1 MGVQGALPPHPL
13 FALNPIQIGMRTKAV
28 IAGDLLSVF
37 NVDSPKTTAVLQLGE
52 IYVTLAIE
60 VILAVLIGL
69 GLVAIGLD
77 GAAWISGGIAAGAI
91 TFSSY
96 RILGF
101 DSLQPNRNARKAG
114 QLLVGLTIGLSLQH
128 NNLNVLSSQLLIF
141 LGLPLFLMLSGAA
154 IGLIYSRLEKID
166 LLSGLLAT
174 TPGNIGVMASI
185 AADYSK
191 NTTLVSLVQLM
202 RFTTV
207 IFVIPIIANVTVP
220 RSTDNAVAAMVQK
233 IVAVS
238 WFDLVIACLLV
249 AIALLAVY
257 LGNKL
262 KIPMAAF
269 LCAIAVGLLFGAFL
283 LVFPVSINFQLPT
296 SFNLIGQVLLGV
308 TIGEYWGINPKLNFA
323 TIIRSLLPV
332 VLMVLT
338 AFLASLLI
346 QRLTGWDWL
355 TCVLVTA
362 PGGSPE
368 MIWIALTLHQDTDVV
383 TAAHVIRLLTINL
396 SLPLLLAIVPAINA
410 ETRH

>member
-1 MGVQGALPPHPL
+1 M
-13 FALNPIQIGMRTKAV
+13 
-28 IAGDLLSVF
+28 F
-37 NVDSPKTTAVLQLGE
+37 NVDSPKTTAALQLGE

-91 TFSSY
+91 AFSSY
-96 RILGF
+96 RIQGF

-191 NTTLVSLVQLM
+191 NTALVSLVQLI

-207 IFVIPIIANVTVP
+207 IFVIPILANVAIP
-220 RSTDNAVAAMVQK
+220 RSTDNAVAAVVQK

-238 WFDLVIACLLV
+238 WFDLCIACLLV

-269 LCAIAVGLLFGAFL
+269 LCAIAVGLLFDALL
-283 LVFPVSINFQLPT
+283 LVFPVSIDFQLPT
-296 SFNLIGQVLLGV
+296 FFNLIGQVLLGV

-346 QRLTGWDWL
+346 QHLTGWDWL

>member
-1 MGVQGALPPHPL
+1 MV
-13 FALNPIQIGMRTKAV
+13 RTKAV

-37 NVDSPKTTAVLQLGE
+37 DVDSLKTTAVLQPGE

-91 TFSSY
+91 AYSSY
-96 RILGF
+96 RTLGF

-141 LGLPLFLMLSGAA
+141 LGLPLFLMLSGVA
-154 IGLIYSRLEKID
+154 IGLIYSRFEKID

-191 NTTLVSLVQLM
+191 NTALVSLVQLM

-207 IFVIPIIANVTVP
+207 IFVIPAIANVAVP
-220 RSTDNAVAAMVQK
+220 RSTGNAVAAVVQQ

-238 WFDLVIACLLV
+238 WFDLGIACLLV

-269 LCAIAVGLLFGAFL
+269 LCAIAVGLLFDAFL
-283 LVFPVSINFQLPT
+283 LVFPVSIDFQLPT
-296 SFNLIGQVLLGV
+296 FFNLIGQVLLGV
-308 TIGEYWGINPKLNFA
+308 TIGEYWGINPKLKFA

-346 QRLTGWDWL
+346 QRLTEWDWL

>member
-1 MGVQGALPPHPL
+1 M
-13 FALNPIQIGMRTKAV
+13 
-28 IAGDLLSVF
+28 F
-37 NVDSPKTTAVLQLGE
+37 NVDRLKTTGALQLRE
-52 IYVTLAIE
+52 IYGILTLE

-69 GLVAIGLD
+69 GLTATGLD
-77 GAAWISGGIAAGAI
+77 GAAWILGGIAAGAI
-91 TFSSY
+91 AFSSY
-96 RILGF
+96 RMLGV

-128 NNLNVLSSQLLIF
+128 NNLNILPGQFLIF

-154 IGLIYSRLEKID
+154 IGWIYSRLEKID

-191 NTTLVSLVQLM
+191 NTALVSLVQLM

-207 IFVIPIIANVTVP
+207 IFVIPIIANAAVP
-220 RSTDNAVAAMVQK
+220 RSTHNVLAAVIQK
-233 IVAVS
+233 ITAVS
-238 WFDLVIACLLV
+238 WFDLCIACLLV
-249 AIALLAVY
+249 AITLAAVY

-269 LCAIAVGLLFGAFL
+269 LCAIAVGLLFDAFL
-283 LVFPVSINFQLPT
+283 LVFPVSIDFQLPAF
-296 SFNLIGQVLLGV
+296 FNLIGQVLLGV
-308 TIGEYWGINPKLNFA
+308 TIGEYWGLNPKLGFA
-323 TIIRSLLPV
+323 TLIRSLLPV
-332 VLMVLT
+332 ILMVIT
-338 AFLASLLI
+338 AFLAALLI
-346 QRLTGWDWL
+346 QGLTGWDWL

-368 MIWIALTLHQDTDVV
+368 MIWIALTLRQDTDVV

-396 SLPLLLAIVPAINA
+396 SLPLLLALVPAIDTEA
-410 ETRH
+410 HQLE

>member
-1 MGVQGALPPHPL
+1 M
-13 FALNPIQIGMRTKAV
+13 
-28 IAGDLLSVF
+28 F
-37 NVDSPKTTAVLQLGE
+37 NVDRLKTTAALQLGE
-52 IYVTLAIE
+52 VYGILAIE

-69 GLVAIGLD
+69 GLTATGLD
-77 GAAWISGGIAAGAI
+77 GAAWILGGIAAGAI
-91 TFSSY
+91 AFSSC
-96 RILGF
+96 RIFGV

-128 NNLNVLSSQLLIF
+128 NNLNILPSQFLIF

-154 IGLIYSRLEKID
+154 IGWVYSRLEKID

-191 NTTLVSLVQLM
+191 NTALVSLVQLT

-207 IFVIPIIANVTVP
+207 IFVIPIIANAAVP
-220 RSTDNAVAAMVQK
+220 RSTHNAVAAVIQK
-233 IVAVS
+233 VVAVS
-238 WFDLVIACLLV
+238 WFDLCIACLLL
-249 AIALLAVY
+249 AITLVVVY

-269 LCAIAVGLLFGAFL
+269 LCAIAVGLLFDAFL
-283 LVFPVSINFQLPT
+283 LVSPISIDFQLPAL
-296 SFNLIGQVLLGV
+296 FNLIGQILLGV
-308 TIGEYWGINPKLNFA
+308 TIGEYWGLNPKLSFA

-332 VLMVLT
+332 VLMVIT
-338 AFLASLLI
+338 AFLAALLI
-346 QRLTGWDWL
+346 QCLTGWNWL

-396 SLPLLLAIVPAINA
+396 SLPLLLALVPAIA
-410 ETRH
+410 TEARQPE

>member
-1 MGVQGALPPHPL
+1 V
-13 FALNPIQIGMRTKAV
+13 LNI
-28 IAGDLLSVF
+28 
-37 NVDSPKTTAVLQLGE
+37 DSPKTTAALQLGE

-91 TFSSY
+91 VFSSY

-166 LLSGLLAT
+166 LLSALLAT

-191 NTTLVSLVQLM
+191 NATLVSLVQLI

-207 IFVIPIIANVTVP
+207 IFVIPILANVAIP
-220 RSTDNAVAAMVQK
+220 RSTDNAVAAVVQK

-238 WFDLVIACLLV
+238 WFDLGIGCLLV

-269 LCAIAVGLLFGAFL
+269 LCAIAVGLLFDAFL
-283 LVFPVSINFQLPT
+283 FVVPASIDFQLPT
-296 SFNLIGQVLLGV
+296 FFNLIGQVLLGV
-308 TIGEYWGINPKLNFA
+308 TIGEYWGINPKLKFA

-396 SLPLLLAIVPAINA
+396 SLPLLLAIVPALNA
-410 ETRH
+410 KTRH